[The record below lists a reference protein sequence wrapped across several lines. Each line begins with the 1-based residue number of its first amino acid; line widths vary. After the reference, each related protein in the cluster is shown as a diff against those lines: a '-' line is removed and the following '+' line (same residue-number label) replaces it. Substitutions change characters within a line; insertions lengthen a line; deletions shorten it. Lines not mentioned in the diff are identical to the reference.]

1 MKIGLIGCGGM
12 GTTHNLSL
20 KALSGKM
27 DVEVTALADCR
38 QEFLERAAKQW
49 PQAKT
54 YVTGKELLEREELDA
69 VHICL
74 PSYLHA
80 EHAIM
85 AMEKGMHVFCEK
97 PVCLTAEDGRR
108 LLEVQKKTGVSVMVG
123 QVVRSFDEYRYLKD
137 VYENK
142 TYGKLKSIV
151 MQRISGDTKWG
162 FEDWFHDE
170 KKSGS
175 VILDLHIHDLDFLRY
190 MLGEPDSFEV
200 KATAFD
206 SGMVNQV
213 LVSYQFGDV
222 FATAEGIWD
231 VCTQLPFDPSF
242 RACFEEAT
250 VIFQGRSN
258 PSLTVWHK
266 GGEVSHPQLTPEFT
280 MHDTSAGI
288 NISDLGPYYTEIKYF
303 YDCLEQGKEIR
314 RAPLS
319 EGIKSV
325 LLGLEE
331 LKAAKKYL
339 EENKRRA

>member
-54 YVTGKELLEREELDA
+54 YVTGRELLENEELDA

-80 EHAIM
+80 EHAVL

-97 PVCLTAEDGRR
+97 PVCLTAEEGRR

-137 VYENK
+137 VYDNK

-250 VIFQGRSN
+250 VIFQGR
-258 PSLTVWHK
+258 
-266 GGEVSHPQLTPEFT
+266 
-280 MHDTSAGI
+280 
-288 NISDLGPYYTEIKYF
+288 
-303 YDCLEQGKEIR
+303 
-314 RAPLS
+314 
-319 EGIKSV
+319 
-325 LLGLEE
+325 
-331 LKAAKKYL
+331 
-339 EENKRRA
+339 

>member
-54 YVTGKELLEREELDA
+54 YVTGKELLEKEELDA

-142 TYGKLKSIV
+142 T
-151 MQRISGDTKWG
+151 
-162 FEDWFHDE
+162 
-170 KKSGS
+170 
-175 VILDLHIHDLDFLRY
+175 
-190 MLGEPDSFEV
+190 
-200 KATAFD
+200 
-206 SGMVNQV
+206 
-213 LVSYQFGDV
+213 
-222 FATAEGIWD
+222 
-231 VCTQLPFDPSF
+231 
-242 RACFEEAT
+242 
-250 VIFQGRSN
+250 
-258 PSLTVWHK
+258 
-266 GGEVSHPQLTPEFT
+266 
-280 MHDTSAGI
+280 
-288 NISDLGPYYTEIKYF
+288 
-303 YDCLEQGKEIR
+303 
-314 RAPLS
+314 
-319 EGIKSV
+319 
-325 LLGLEE
+325 
-331 LKAAKKYL
+331 
-339 EENKRRA
+339 